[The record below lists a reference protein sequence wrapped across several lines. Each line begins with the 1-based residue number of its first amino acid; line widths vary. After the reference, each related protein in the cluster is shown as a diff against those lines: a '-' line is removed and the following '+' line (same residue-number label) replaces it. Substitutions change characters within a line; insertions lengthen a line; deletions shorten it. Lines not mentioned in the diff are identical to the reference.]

1 MFFALK
7 DVSDVTFFAP
17 KDNHYVTLTFYY
29 RKFPSI
35 NDFLF
40 ASHSKTLPPAETNK
54 KNEI

>member
-17 KDNHYVTLTFYY
+17 KDNQYVTLTFYY

-35 NDFLF
+35 ND
-40 ASHSKTLPPAETNK
+40 SKTLPPAETNK
-54 KNEI
+54 KN